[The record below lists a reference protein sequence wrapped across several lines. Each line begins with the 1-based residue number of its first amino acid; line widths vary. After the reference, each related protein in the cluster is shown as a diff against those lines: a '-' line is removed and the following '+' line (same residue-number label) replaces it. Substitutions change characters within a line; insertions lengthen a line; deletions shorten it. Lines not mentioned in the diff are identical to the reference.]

1 MEEIYVNTKYL
12 KSDNPTYS
20 RNRTGKKEVAEIGK
34 SRGVLTV
41 AHCIRFPILFI
52 FPFFSGQRSSKSS
65 SYLVIILSLSLLSV
79 FLLAGLITLGFLLS
93 HRLSSMTEERDLLQ
107 ANLTEKTKEFEGL
120 HFLFNQNKKCPAG
133 WTRFNHSCYLL
144 SESSASWDAARK
156 DCRDRGTDLVVIDS
170 PEEQTFLSAVT
181 NEHTWIGLND
191 KEQEGTWRWV
201 DGTPLNLMYWAEAQP
216 DDGGGKEDCV
226 HVRNDK
232 KKSWNDLSCAA
243 SLKWIC
249 EKTPNH
255 CTVS

>member
-20 RNRTGKKEVAEIGK
+20 RNRT
-34 SRGVLTV
+34 
-41 AHCIRFPILFI
+41 
-52 FPFFSGQRSSKSS
+52 GQRSSKSS

-79 FLLAGLITLGFLLS
+79 FLLAGLITLGFLY
-93 HRLSSMTEERDLLQ
+93 
-107 ANLTEKTKEFEGL
+107 
-120 HFLFNQNKKCPAG
+120 KKCPAG

>member
-1 MEEIYVNTKYL
+1 MEEIYVNL
-12 KSDNPTYS
+12 KHDNPTHAT
-20 RNRTGKKEVAEIGK
+20 NRTGKKEVAETGK

-41 AHCIRFPILFI
+41 AHFIRFSILFI

-65 SYLVIILSLSLLSV
+65 LYLVIILSLSLLSV

-107 ANLTEKTKEFEGL
+107 ANLTEKTEELEGL
-120 HFLFNQNKKCPAG
+120 HFFFNQNKKCPAG
-133 WTRFNHSCYLL
+133 WTRFNHSFYLL
-144 SESSASWDAARK
+144 SESSGSWDAAVK
-156 DCRDRGTDLVVIDS
+156 DCRDRGTYLVVIDF
-170 PEEQTFLSAVT
+170 PEEQNFLSTITIEEA
-181 NEHTWIGLND
+181 WIGLND
-191 KEQEGTWRWV
+191 KEQEGTWKWV
-201 DGTPLNLMYWAEAQP
+201 DGTPLSLTYWADAQP

-226 HVRNDK
+226 HVRKDK
-232 KKSWNDLSCAA
+232 KKSWNDLSCST